1 MQRLML
7 MLTMDTMDMGDT
19 ALELPIIHMAMV
31 IAMLHQLSTAILHM
45 DMVMVLVTVMDMH
58 MLLDMDMDM
67 DYMETMDIM
76 GREKLTLQLKLMPT
90 MLITDMFPMYT
101 HIPMAT
107 AMFLLQHLLTDM
119 AMDYLMDMVMGLVM
133 VMGMVMD

>member
-1 MQRLML
+1 
-7 MLTMDTMDMGDT
+7 MGDT
-19 ALELPIIHMAMV
+19 ALELRIIHMVMV
-31 IAMLHQLSTAILHM
+31 IAMLHQLSMAILHM

-76 GREKLTLQLKLMPT
+76 GREKLTLQLKLKLMPT
-90 MLITDMFPMYT
+90 MLITDMFPIYT
-101 HIPMAT
+101 HILMAT